1 MKAFRLFLVVAFV
14 TELVYTIIAG
24 INHGW
29 NIFPIIIDSIGSLT
43 WLGQFN
49 LDFAFFLALT
59 GLWVAWRNKF
69 SPVGI
74 VLGLIAFVGG
84 ILFLSVYLFIL
95 SFNTNVSIKE
105 LLIGKN

>member
-29 NIFPIIIDSIGSLT
+29 NLFPIIIDSIGSLT

-69 SPVGI
+69 SPAGI

-84 ILFLSVYLFIL
+84 IIFISVYLFIL
-95 SFNTNVSIKE
+95 SFKANSIKE
-105 LLIGKN
+105 ILIGKN

>member
-29 NIFPIIIDSIGSLT
+29 NLFPIIIDSIGSLT

-49 LDFAFFLALT
+49 LDFAFFLALA

-69 SPVGI
+69 SPAGI

-84 ILFLSVYLFIL
+84 IIFISVYLFIL
-95 SFNTNVSIKE
+95 SFKANSIKE
-105 LLIGKN
+105 ILIGKN